1 LSAESVRLVLWL
13 RAECELLH
21 LKFLLLLLLPLL
33 LLPLQSSLSCLV

>member
-21 LKFLLLLLLPLL
+21 LKFLLLLLPLL